1 MEIISIFWKSSIE
14 EVLVLREFT
23 KYFFLVLT
31 STLSNDIFIK
41 VLYI

>member
-1 MEIISIFWKSSIE
+1 MEIICIYWNNSIE